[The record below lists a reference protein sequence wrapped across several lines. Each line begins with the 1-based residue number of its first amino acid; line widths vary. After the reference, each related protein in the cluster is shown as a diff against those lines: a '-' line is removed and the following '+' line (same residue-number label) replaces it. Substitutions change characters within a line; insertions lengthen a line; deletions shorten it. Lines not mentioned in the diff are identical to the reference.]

1 MDVKKK
7 LVELLRP
14 WLAHLS
20 LAAANDLIANGVT
33 VADGKDTDVP
43 TKWITASEPP
53 KEPGEY
59 IVAQKHW
66 SDGHLETKKGKWN
79 GVEWLVDGRES
90 LMVTHWM
97 PPSPPAGTAERRMRM
112 SRNVKCINCV
122 NLKDDWCEKVIDSP
136 YPDLERNCRH
146 FQQKTNADQGYE

>member
-7 LVELLRP
+7 LVELLG
-14 WLAHLS
+14 S
-20 LAAANDLIANGVT
+20 MCCSDLGIDGCDNCKYRYEENCNAKAFADHMIANGVT
-33 VADGKDTDVP
+33 AQE
-43 TKWITASEPP
+43 WIPASEPP

-97 PPSPPAGTAERRMRM
+97 PHSPLPEPPKGEG
-112 SRNVKCINCV
+112 S
-122 NLKDDWCEKVIDSP
+122 
-136 YPDLERNCRH
+136 
-146 FQQKTNADQGYE
+146 

>member
-7 LVELLRP
+7 LVELIQRAVGGCARH
-14 WLAHLS
+14 WASIIADH
-20 LAAANDLIANGVT
+20 LIANGVT
-33 VADGKDTDVP
+33 VQE
-43 TKWITASEPP
+43 WIPASEPP

-90 LMVTHWM
+90 LRVAYWM
-97 PPSPPAGTAERRMRM
+97 PLPETPKEG
-112 SRNVKCINCV
+112 
-122 NLKDDWCEKVIDSP
+122 
-136 YPDLERNCRH
+136 
-146 FQQKTNADQGYE
+146 

>member
-1 MDVKKK
+1 MNDKKK
-7 LVELLRP
+7 MAELIAECFHKCLSRSCTKCEYIDRP
-14 WLAHLS
+14 ATRLGNRSCQAYLFADH
-20 LAAANDLIANGVT
+20 LIANGVT
-33 VADGKDTDVP
+33 VGGKDTDVP
-43 TKWITASEPP
+43 TKWIPASEPP

-97 PPSPPAGTAERRMRM
+97 PPSPLPE
-112 SRNVKCINCV
+112 
-122 NLKDDWCEKVIDSP
+122 SP
-136 YPDLERNCRH
+136 KGE
-146 FQQKTNADQGYE
+146 

>member
-1 MDVKKK
+1 MDELREKMTELIRNAHKKCK
-7 LVELLRP
+7 ANITCSACPRYGHGSDCVYLLM
-14 WLAHLS
+14 A
-20 LAAANDLIANGVT
+20 DYLIANGVT
-33 VADGKDTDVP
+33 VADGKDTDAP
-43 TKWITASEPP
+43 TKWIPVGEPP

-97 PPSPPAGTAERRMRM
+97 PPSPLPEPPKGE
-112 SRNVKCINCV
+112 
-122 NLKDDWCEKVIDSP
+122 
-136 YPDLERNCRH
+136 
-146 FQQKTNADQGYE
+146 

>member
-7 LVELLRP
+7 LVELIDIGSGCPDGMNPFGDSCESCRYKESTMCELER
-14 WLAHLS
+14 LADHLIS
-20 LAAANDLIANGVT
+20 HGVT
-33 VADGKDTDVP
+33 VQ
-43 TKWITASEPP
+43 KWIPTCDPP

-90 LMVTHWM
+90 LRVAYWM
-97 PPSPPAGTAERRMRM
+97 PLPEPPKGE
-112 SRNVKCINCV
+112 
-122 NLKDDWCEKVIDSP
+122 
-136 YPDLERNCRH
+136 
-146 FQQKTNADQGYE
+146 

>member
-1 MDVKKK
+1 MDELRKK
-7 LVELLRP
+7 LIYMIENHCAIVVADACPESSNGKCTIRECATC
-14 WLAHLS
+14 LANH
-20 LAAANDLIANGVT
+20 LIANGVT
-33 VADGKDTDVP
+33 VQESKGVEIDQFN
-43 TKWITASEPP
+43 KWIPTSEPP

-97 PPSPPAGTAERRMRM
+97 PPSPLPEPPKGE
-112 SRNVKCINCV
+112 
-122 NLKDDWCEKVIDSP
+122 
-136 YPDLERNCRH
+136 
-146 FQQKTNADQGYE
+146 

>member
-1 MDVKKK
+1 MDNLKEK
-7 LVELLRP
+7 LISMIQEAVGGCARH
-14 WLAHLS
+14 WAS
-20 LAAANDLIANGVT
+20 LIADHLLANSVT
-33 VADGKDTDVP
+33 VQE
-43 TKWITASEPP
+43 WIPASEPP

-97 PPSPPAGTAERRMRM
+97 PPSPLPEPPKGE
-112 SRNVKCINCV
+112 
-122 NLKDDWCEKVIDSP
+122 
-136 YPDLERNCRH
+136 
-146 FQQKTNADQGYE
+146 

>member
-1 MDVKKK
+1 MDELREK
-7 LVELLRP
+7 LITMIQEAVGGCARYWAELIADR
-14 WLAHLS
+14 
-20 LAAANDLIANGVT
+20 LIANGVT

-43 TKWITASEPP
+43 AGWIPASEPP

-97 PPSPPAGTAERRMRM
+97 PPSPLPEPPKG
-112 SRNVKCINCV
+112 
-122 NLKDDWCEKVIDSP
+122 
-136 YPDLERNCRH
+136 
-146 FQQKTNADQGYE
+146 G